1 MNFRKRYK
9 NTMCVIDKDGTHIN
23 PNIIIKSGIW
33 EWIDKSKVDMN
44 KSIGIVV
51 LKPLGGDK

>member
-1 MNFRKRYK
+1 
-9 NTMCVIDKDGTHIN
+9 MCVIDKDGTHIN

-51 LKPLGGDK
+51 KKPLGGDK